1 MQKLFVT
8 LVLLACTGYLQ
19 AKVVLPSTF
28 TNNMVLQ
35 QKSKV
40 PLSGTA
46 TADHPVK
53 VTTSWNNKTYKATA
67 GADGRWSLQI
77 STPSYGGPYSITF
90 DDGETLTLEN
100 ILIGEVWIC
109 SGQSNM
115 EMNVN
120 GSNGGWGQVYGY
132 EEEVATADYP
142 QIRHLMVKH
151 TTSATPVAEAAIRE
165 GGWEICSPQTVSN
178 FSAVAYFFARNLYKK
193 NGVPIGLIHTSWGGT
208 IAEAWVSGGA
218 LKTMP
223 DFKAT
228 VEKNEAAGAEAFKD
242 NNPNRATALYNAMIY
257 PFITFPVRGAIWY
270 QGESNAGRAYQ
281 YRTLFPL
288 LIKDWREKWKNPKM
302 PFFFVQL
309 ASFRDQKENPDESDW
324 AELREAQ
331 AMTLSLPN
339 TGMAVAIDIGDAK
352 DIHPKNKQDVGNRL
366 ALNARAKVY
375 GEKVVF
381 AGPVYQGQ
389 KVEGGK
395 IRLTFK
401 SPDGLVAKDGGALK
415 GFSIAGAD
423 KKFHWA
429 TAEIQGNDI
438 IVSCPE
444 VTAPVAVRYAWADN
458 PANNLVNKTGLPAP
472 PFRTD
477 EWAGITINNK

>member
-1 MQKLFVT
+1 MRKLYMM
-8 LVLLACTGYLQ
+8 LALLACAGYIQ

-28 TNNMVLQ
+28 TDNMVLQ

-40 PLSGTA
+40 LLSGTA
-46 TADHPVK
+46 TADQRVK
-53 VTTSWNNKTYKATA
+53 VTTSWNNKTYKAKV
-67 GADGRWSLQI
+67 GADGRWSLRVT
-77 STPSYGGPYSITF
+77 TPSYGGPYTITF
-90 DDGETLTLEN
+90 DDGETFTLNN

-120 GSNGGWGQVYGY
+120 GSNGGWGQVFGY
-132 EEEVATADYP
+132 EKEVAEADYP
-142 QIRHLMVKH
+142 QIRHIMVKH
-151 TTSATPVAEAAIRE
+151 TTSAVPLTEAAIRE
-165 GGWEICSPQTVSN
+165 GGWEVCSPKTVAN

-208 IAEAWVSGGA
+208 IAEAWVSGEA

-242 NNPNRATALYNAMIY
+242 NNPNRATALYNAMIH
-257 PFITFPVRGAIWY
+257 PLINFPVRGAIWY

-281 YRTLFPL
+281 YRELFPL
-288 LIKDWREKWKNPKM
+288 LIKDWRAKWKNKDM

-309 ASFRDQKENPDESDW
+309 ASFKKEKENPDESDW

-331 AMTLSLPN
+331 ARTLSLPN
-339 TGMAVAIDIGDAK
+339 TGMAVIIDIGDAV
-352 DIHPKNKQDVGNRL
+352 DIHPRNKQDVGNRL

-375 GEKVVF
+375 GEQVVF
-381 AGPVYQGQ
+381 AGPVYQRQ
-389 KVEGGK
+389 TVEGGK
-395 IRLTFK
+395 IRLSFQ
-401 SPDGLVAKDGGALK
+401 SPAGMMAKDGSALK

-458 PANNLVNKTGLPAP
+458 PACNLVNKDGLPAS

-477 EWAGITINNK
+477 EWAGVTINNK